1 MSDDRSTIYT
11 GSHDGAITNW
21 NSGNGVN
28 NRVAGNGHG
37 NQVNGIRAFGD
48 FAYTCGI
55 DDSLREINI
64 EGNTYT
70 DGTVKLNSQPRG
82 LDIFREQN
90 IVVLACQKEI
100 TVVQDKRV
108 VSNLPISFEA
118 SSVAVNPDTMDVAVG
133 GDDSKVHIYSLAG
146 TTLTPKTELVHLGP
160 VTDCAYSPDRKYLVA
175 CDANRKVILTSV
187 EEYKVSSTSE
197 WPRIRFDKQIFVLP
211 FEHVCALIL
220 N

>member
-1 MSDDRSTIYT
+1 M
-11 GSHDGAITNW
+11 
-21 NSGNGVN
+21 N

-90 IVVLACQKEI
+90 IVILACQKEI

-108 VSNLPISFEA
+108 ASNLPIPFEA
-118 SSVAVNPDTMDVAVG
+118 SSISVNPDTMDVAVG

-146 TTLTPKTELVHLGP
+146 TTLSPKTEIVHLGP

-175 CDANRKVILTSV
+175 CDANRKVILTTV
-187 EEYKVSSTSE
+187 EEYKVS
-197 WPRIRFDKQIFVLP
+197 D
-211 FEHVCALIL
+211 A
-220 N
+220 